1 MSSTPH
7 RLPAVALALAL
18 AAAFNAVPV
27 AAQAPDQEKCFGV
40 ALRGKNDCAAG
51 AGTTWAG
58 APDAQSLDINQPGY
72 FTALI
77 AAHTDL
83 SASQFGV
90 YP

>member
-1 MSSTPH
+1 MR
-7 RLPAVALALAL
+7 RLICIRASWSICASKIGCDGGL
-18 AAAFNAVPV
+18 
-27 AAQAPDQEKCFGV
+27 
-40 ALRGKNDCAAG
+40 LRGDVDG
-51 AGTTWAG
+51 SYAG
-58 APDAQSLDINQPGY
+58 APGAQSLGTNQAGY